1 MNELANVIYQTEA
14 GVHPGILGSQLHEAL
29 GIMTDYRHW
38 FQRICLRLELKEG
51 RDFTTLVKKVRRD
64 DGVEMPGGKIDHL
77 LTIAAAKEI
86 CLVQSSP
93 IIGRMLRR
101 QLVAGEQKIQQ
112 AAEVS
117 QQEIRYYRQRLEE
130 SNERNLQLTA
140 DIAAQ
145 NEALAIQAVRIAQQ
159 SEIMEKQRVVIQK
172 QSKPVRQMKPKVDYC
187 DRVQNAKDVLIIRA
201 IAKTNNWSGQKLNKF
216 LHEKCI
222 QYKCDGG
229 WVLYARYAGKGYTK
243 YITYVRKCDDI
254 ERVSMVMK
262 WTQKG
267 RLFIDRKMREA
278 GWMPKEE
285 ES

>member
-14 GVHPGILGSQLHEAL
+14 GDYPGILGSRLHEAL

-51 RDFTTLVKKVRRD
+51 RAFTTLVKKVRRG
-64 DGVEMPGGKIDHL
+64 DGVEMPGRKIDHL

-93 IIGRMLRR
+93 VGRMLRR
-101 QLVAGEQKIQQ
+101 QLVAAEQKIQQ

-172 QSKPVRQMKPKVDYC
+172 QSKTVRQMKPKVDYC
-187 DRVQNAKDVLIIRA
+187 DRVLNAKDVLTIRA
-201 IAKTNNWSGQKLNKF
+201 IAKTYNWSGQKLNKF
-216 LHEKCI
+216 LHEKRI
-222 QYKCDGG
+222 QYKCDGS
-229 WVLYARYAGKGYTK
+229 WVLYAPYVGKGYTK
-243 YITYVRKCDDI
+243 TVTYVRKCDGV
-254 ERVSMVMK
+254 ERVRMVMK

>member
-1 MNELANVIYQTEA
+1 MNELANVIYQNEA
-14 GVHPGILGSQLHEAL
+14 GDHPGILGSQLHETL

-51 RDFTTLVKKVRRD
+51 RDFTTLVKKVRRG
-64 DGVEMPGGKIDHL
+64 DGVEMPGRKIDHL

-93 IIGRMLRR
+93 IGRMLRR
-101 QLVAGEQKIQQ
+101 QLVAAEQKIQQ
-112 AAEVS
+112 AAKVS

-159 SEIMEKQRVVIQK
+159 SEIMDMQRVVIQK
-172 QSKPVRQMKPKVDYC
+172 QSKTVRQMKSKVDYC
-187 DRVQNAKDVLIIRA
+187 DRVLNAKDVLTIRA
-201 IAKTNNWSGQKLNKF
+201 IAKTYNWSGQKLNKF
-216 LHEKCI
+216 LHEKRI
-222 QYKCDGG
+222 QYKYDGS
-229 WVLYARYAGKGYTK
+229 WVLYAPYVGKGYTK
-243 YITYVRKCDDI
+243 TVTYVRKCDGV
-254 ERVSMVMK
+254 ERVRMVMK

-267 RLFIDRKMREA
+267 RQFIDRKMREA

>member
-14 GVHPGILGSQLHEAL
+14 GGHPGILGSQLHEAL

-51 RDFTTLVKKVRRD
+51 RDYTTLVKKVRRS
-64 DGVEMPGGKIDHL
+64 DGVEMPGRKIDHL

-93 IIGRMLRR
+93 IGRMLRR
-101 QLVAGEQKIQQ
+101 QLVNAEQKIQQ

-130 SNERNLQLTA
+130 SNERNVQLTK
-140 DIAAQ
+140 DITAQ

-172 QSKPVRQMKPKVDYC
+172 QNKTVRQMKPKADYC
-187 DRVQNAKDVLIIRA
+187 DRVLNSKDVLSITT
-201 IAKTNNWSGQKLNKF
+201 IAKTYDWSGQKLNTF
-216 LHEKCI
+216 LKEKGI
-222 QYKCDGG
+222 QYKCNGG

-243 YITYVRKCDDI
+243 HITYVRKCDGV
-254 ERVSMVMK
+254 ETVRMVMK

-267 RLFIDRKMREA
+267 RQLIDRKMREA
-278 GWMPKEE
+278 GWMPKEKE
-285 ES
+285 EA

>member
-1 MNELANVIYQTEA
+1 MNELANVFYQTEA
-14 GVHPGILGSQLHEAL
+14 DDHPGILGSQLHEAL

-38 FQRICLRLELKEG
+38 FQRICLRLEFKEG
-51 RDFTTLVKKVRRD
+51 RDFTTLVKKVRRG
-64 DGVEMPGGKIDHL
+64 DGVEMPGKKIDHL
-77 LTIAAAKEI
+77 LTITAAKEI
-86 CLVQSSP
+86 CLVQPSP
-93 IIGRMLRR
+93 IGRMLRR
-101 QLVAGEQKIQQ
+101 QLVAAEQKIQQ

-145 NEALAIQAVRIAQQ
+145 NETLAIQAVRIAQQ
-159 SEIMEKQRVVIQK
+159 SEIMEKQRTVIQK
-172 QSKPVRQMKPKVDYC
+172 QSKTVSRMKPKVDYC
-187 DRVQNAKDVLIIRA
+187 DRVLNSKDVLTVTA
-201 IAKTNNWSGQKLNKF
+201 IAKTYDWSGQKLNAF
-216 LHEKCI
+216 LKEKSI

-243 YITYVRKCDDI
+243 YITYVRKCDGV
-254 ERVSMVMK
+254 ERVRMVMK

-267 RLFIDRKMREA
+267 RLLIDRKMREA

>member
-1 MNELANVIYQTEA
+1 
-14 GVHPGILGSQLHEAL
+14 
-29 GIMTDYRHW
+29 MTDYRHW

-51 RDFTTLVKKVRRD
+51 RDYTTLVKKVRRS
-64 DGVEMPGGKIDHL
+64 DGVEMPGRKIDHL

-93 IIGRMLRR
+93 IGRMLRR
-101 QLVAGEQKIQQ
+101 QLVNAEQKIQQ

-159 SEIMEKQRVVIQK
+159 SEIMEKQQVVIQK
-172 QSKPVRQMKPKVDYC
+172 QSKTVRQMKPKVDYC
-187 DRVQNAKDVLIIRA
+187 DRVLNAKDVLTIRA
-201 IAKTNNWSGQKLNKF
+201 IAKTYNWSGQKLNKF
-216 LHEKCI
+216 LHEKRI

-243 YITYVRKCDDI
+243 YITYVRKCDGI
-254 ERVSMVMK
+254 ERVRMVMK

-278 GWMPKEE
+278 SWMPKEE